1 MEQDIS
7 RLIGKLAE
15 VPNIQ
20 KTTAV
25 LVDEHQIKKQT
36 GTSGS
41 SFRWIYLDQLLGKTV
56 FYLGWSQG
64 NVVYSAFQVNLRR
77 SLQSVAMST
86 QNAITIDRKNFMRC
100 ISLLGHLYL

>member
-25 LVDEHQIKKQT
+25 LVDEQQIKKQSAT
-36 GTSGS
+36 NGS
-41 SFRWIYLDQLLGKTV
+41 PFRWIYLDQLLGEIRLYWIV
-56 FYLGWSQG
+56 LF
-64 NVVYSAFQVNLRR
+64 A
-77 SLQSVAMST
+77 
-86 QNAITIDRKNFMRC
+86 NFLMC
-100 ISLLGHLYL
+100 VS

>member
-41 SFRWIYLDQLLGKTV
+41 SFRWIYLDQLLGKRV
-56 FYLGWSQG
+56 
-64 NVVYSAFQVNLRR
+64 
-77 SLQSVAMST
+77 
-86 QNAITIDRKNFMRC
+86 
-100 ISLLGHLYL
+100 

>member
-1 MEQDIS
+1 MKVRYNYSLCPGALDLRYPLLTEMEQDIS

-41 SFRWIYLDQLLGKTV
+41 SFRWIYLDQLLGKTEY
-56 FYLGWSQG
+56 YL
-64 NVVYSAFQVNLRR
+64 R
-77 SLQSVAMST
+77 
-86 QNAITIDRKNFMRC
+86 
-100 ISLLGHLYL
+100 